1 MWCHHPPSGTYAV
14 PAGKVV
20 RDESE
25 TVRTNARWRREREF
39 PVPPEI
45 DVTRSLF
52 MGAHIRIGASA
63 SGRINPRLYFHDAT
77 AQTGH
82 VYVGYLGRHLT
93 NTRSWPTTRAAGIRP
108 PKGFPSPEGIF
119 VTGRGRPAGPSLS
132 WGEELASGPHPA
144 GPGRGSGAPPLAAQ
158 AGPLSP
164 SCVLRPREL
173 QVRQC
178 AAASGRA
185 KRGRSR

>member
-1 MWCHHPPSGTYAV
+1 MSLDRSPESSTWVRSSWEVLRALQAYADAKAARAFAGDFKMWCDHPPSGTYAV

-82 VYVGYLGRHLT
+82 VYIGYLGRHLT
-93 NTRSWPTTRAAGIRP
+93 NTRT
-108 PKGFPSPEGIF
+108 
-119 VTGRGRPAGPSLS
+119 
-132 WGEELASGPHPA
+132 
-144 GPGRGSGAPPLAAQ
+144 
-158 AGPLSP
+158 
-164 SCVLRPREL
+164 
-173 QVRQC
+173 
-178 AAASGRA
+178 
-185 KRGRSR
+185 